1 MRTHFLAAMFVG
13 ATACIGNLTP
23 SQRAQ
28 DAAIDLTTAARFGRM
43 DIAIE
48 RVSRDDR
55 ERFVQQHAAWGGAIR
70 IVDCDMLG
78 LKITDKDHAQA
89 VVSVSWHRVDESEM
103 RMTQIVQHWKDHRGA
118 WLLESEERAAGDVG
132 LLGEAAT
139 VMRPHSQS
147 FQFESITIR

>member
-1 MRTHFLAAMFVG
+1 MRKYLLLALLVG
-13 ATACIGNLTP
+13 TAACIGNLTP

-28 DAAIDLTTAARFGRM
+28 DAAIDFTTAARFGRM

-48 RVSRDDR
+48 RVSKEDRD
-55 ERFVQQHAAWGGAIR
+55 RFAKQHAAWGTSIR

-78 LKITDKDHAQA
+78 LRITDKDHAEA

-103 RMTQIVQHWKDHRGA
+103 RITQVAQHWRDHKGA

-132 LLGEAAT
+132 LLGEAT
-139 VMRPHSQS
+139 TIMRPNTGPA
-147 FQFESITIR
+147 QFETITIR